1 MNIKRILVG
10 FLVLSALSPV
20 SAKAEVQPTTK
31 MSNQQENGIKV
42 SGTVVDAEKNP
53 LPGVTVSVK
62 GTKIMTVTDIDG
74 HFYLTVPDKSA
85 VLVAGYVG
93 FKTQEIKVANNINFN
108 IARRCCRT

>member
-31 MSNQQENGIKV
+31 MSNQQEKGIKV

-53 LPGVTVSVK
+53 LPGVTVSV
-62 GTKIMTVTDIDG
+62 
-74 HFYLTVPDKSA
+74 
-85 VLVAGYVG
+85 
-93 FKTQEIKVANNINFN
+93 
-108 IARRCCRT
+108 